1 MRGCIDAAV
10 NYLYPVDQSN
20 LVPILSQTALAIRSR
35 VASTIICMANG
46 LGVSGHQEILLYL
59 VGRCCMTRKA
69 HSIPVLKEYEFL
81 LSGTPG
87 EDHCD
92 QCFVRRQLRLR

>member
-46 LGVSGHQEILLYL
+46 LGVSGHQQILHLLGWQVLYDEEGAQHSCIEGIR
-59 VGRCCMTRKA
+59 VFIVRDPWGR
-69 HSIPVLKEYEFL
+69 SL
-81 LSGTPG
+81 
-87 EDHCD
+87 
-92 QCFVRRQLRLR
+92 